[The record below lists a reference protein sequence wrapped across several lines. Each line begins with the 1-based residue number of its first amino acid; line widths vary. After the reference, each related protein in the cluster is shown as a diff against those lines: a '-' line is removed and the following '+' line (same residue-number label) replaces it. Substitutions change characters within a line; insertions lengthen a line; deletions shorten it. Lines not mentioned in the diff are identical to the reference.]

1 MISPTKSSFDLITC
15 TVDQWEKKNK
25 KNKPNFKSTKK
36 NLKLS
41 SKAGVFQ

>member
-1 MISPTKSSFDLITC
+1 MYSGP
-15 TVDQWEKKNK
+15 VGKKNK
-25 KNKPNFKSTKK
+25 KQKKPNFKSTKK